1 MAKLGFELEITE
13 LRLGLPGDNY
23 EKTNKNKKRV
33 FSCEMGPTGDGGAM
47 RKKPV
52 LVVGWPPVCSY
63 RRRGIDVASG
73 DNKKMVKISMDG
85 VPFLRKVNL
94 NDFVDYSH
102 LLAAVDNLF
111 ECSTI
116 GEALKGREH
125 SEYVP
130 IYEDKE
136 GDWLLVG
143 DVPWEMFVESCRR
156 LRIMK
161 SLDAKGLDRFA
172 IKK

>member
-23 EKTNKNKKRV
+23 EKINKNKKRV
-33 FSCEMGPTGDGGAM
+33 FSGEMGTAGDGGM
-47 RKKPV
+47 MTKKPV
-52 LVVGWPPVCSY
+52 VVAGWPPVCSY
-63 RRRGIDVASG
+63 RRRGIEVASG
-73 DNKKMVKISMDG
+73 NNKRMVKISMDG
-85 VPFLRKVNL
+85 APFLRKVDL

-102 LLAAVDNLF
+102 LLAAVDSLF

-116 GEALKGREH
+116 GEALKGRES
-125 SEYVP
+125 SEYIP
-130 IYEDKE
+130 IYEDEE

-143 DVPWEMFVESCRR
+143 DVPWEMFVESCKR

-161 SLDAKGLDRFA
+161 R
-172 IKK
+172 